1 MQFGQLKRREF
12 ITLIGGAATW
22 PFAARAQQPVMPVI
36 GYISPSTPE
45 ENANVVA
52 AFRKGLAETG
62 YVEGRNVRIEYRWA
76 NGLERVPELVADL
89 VSLRVAVMFAPSGI
103 LSALA
108 AKSSNTTIPVVFST
122 GGDPVRAGVVASLN
136 RPGGN
141 ITGIVDL
148 NMELAAKHVGL
159 LHELL
164 PQAGR
169 FAALV
174 NPTSPLAEPTITDV
188 QSATSAI
195 GQQIEILNA
204 SSSRDID
211 AAFTSLKQRRADA
224 LLISSDAFFVRRRVQ
239 LANLAVRHAVPV
251 IYPFREF
258 AEVGGLMSYGSSLA
272 ERDRQAGIYVGR
284 ILKGEKPANL
294 PVIQAVKF
302 EFVVN
307 LQTARMLG
315 IDIPTNLLAR
325 ADEVI
330 E

>member
-1 MQFGQLKRREF
+1 MKRREF
-12 ITLIGGAATW
+12 IGLVGGVAAGW
-22 PFAARAQQPVMPVI
+22 PMAARAQQAPMPVV
-36 GYISPSTPE
+36 GFVSPSTPG
-45 ENANVVA
+45 ENANLTA

-76 NGLERVPELVADL
+76 NGLERVPDLVADL
-89 VSLRVAVMFAPSGI
+89 LSLRVAVIFASSGI
-103 LSALA
+103 AAALA
-108 AKSSNTTIPVVFST
+108 AKAANTTIPLVFST

-141 ITGIVDL
+141 ITGIVSL
-148 NMELAAKHVGL
+148 SMELAGKHVGL

-164 PQAGR
+164 PRSGR

-174 NPTSPLAEPTITDV
+174 NPTSPLAEPVITDV
-188 QSATSAI
+188 QRAASAI
-195 GQQIEILNA
+195 GTEIEILNA

-211 AAFTSLKQRRADA
+211 AAFASLRPRGIDA
-224 LLISSDAFFVRRRVQ
+224 LLISSDAFFQRRHVQ
-239 LANLAVRHAVPV
+239 LATLAVRYAVPV
-251 IYPFREF
+251 ITHFREF
-258 AEVGGLMSYGSSLA
+258 AEVGGLLSYGSSVA
-272 ERDRQAGIYVGR
+272 DRERQAGIYAGR

-294 PVIQAVKF
+294 PVMQAVKF

-307 LQTARMLG
+307 LQTARILA

>member
-1 MQFGQLKRREF
+1 MNRRDF
-12 ITLIGGAATW
+12 ITLLGGAAAW
-22 PFAARAQQPVMPVI
+22 PLAARAQQLAIPVV
-36 GYISPSTPE
+36 GYISPATPE
-45 ENANVVA
+45 ENANLTA
-52 AFRKGLAETG
+52 AFRKGLAEAG
-62 YVEGRNVRIEYRWA
+62 YVEGRNVQIEYRWA

-89 VSLRVAVMFAPSGI
+89 VSLRVAVIFAPAGI
-103 LSALA
+103 LAALA
-108 AKSSNTTIPVVFST
+108 AKAANTTIPLVFST

-148 NMELAAKHVGL
+148 TMELAAKHVGL
-159 LHELL
+159 LRELL
-164 PQAGR
+164 PRSGR
-169 FAALV
+169 FAVLV

-188 QSATSAI
+188 HRAASAI
-195 GQQIEILNA
+195 GQEIEILNA

-211 AAFTSLKQRRADA
+211 AAFASLKQRGIDA
-224 LLISSDAFFVRRRVQ
+224 LLISSDAFFNRRRVQ
-239 LANLAVRHAVPV
+239 LATLAVRFAVPV

-258 AEVGGLMSYGSSLA
+258 AEVGGLLSYGSSLV

-307 LQTARMLG
+307 LQTARILG